1 MISGT
6 EHWDRNAETSL
17 CQSQSDR
24 DRQTET
30 DDSWTLQFTQLG
42 SAQHH
47 QEEDDEHH
55 DEHGD
60 DHELALEAGPVEHV
74 LDLPLC
80 RC

>member
-1 MISGT
+1 MIRRT
-6 EHWDRNAETSL
+6 EHWDRNAEASL
-17 CQSQSDR
+17 VRDSQSVS
-24 DRQTET
+24 QTET

>member
-1 MISGT
+1 MIRRT
-6 EHWDRNAETSL
+6 EHWDRNAE
-17 CQSQSDR
+17 
-24 DRQTET
+24 TET